1 MNIKNSK
8 LEKLLTKPI
17 TIGPNSTLV
26 KVREALLKNKVKRL
40 VVIDK
45 KNPMA
50 VITEKD
56 IAKKNLRVRYQTN
69 KISQGKKFQTKKIIH
84 AHQREFC

>member
-8 LEKLLTKPI
+8 LKKLLTKPI
-17 TIGPNSTLV
+17 TIGPNSTPV

-45 KNPMA
+45 K
-50 VITEKD
+50 
-56 IAKKNLRVRYQTN
+56 
-69 KISQGKKFQTKKIIH
+69 SQ
-84 AHQREFC
+84 

>member
-1 MNIKNSK
+1 MRYLSINKKINGMNIKNSK
-8 LEKLLTKPI
+8 LKKLLTKPI

-45 KNPMA
+45 K
-50 VITEKD
+50 
-56 IAKKNLRVRYQTN
+56 
-69 KISQGKKFQTKKIIH
+69 SQ
-84 AHQREFC
+84 